1 MKKIRK
7 IIKSVIPHF
16 GWKNVKLSQIITP
29 KTKPLTPTLECP
41 ERVYNFICYCETC
54 YMGENGRPLIKRIAE
69 HSQHS
74 SKSAIT
80 KHIYACPAYLDAL
93 KQKFGEIPTRD
104 TKYFLAERF
113 SIIEKNCMFKVNV
126 KI

>member
-1 MKKIRK
+1 MKLLFTSNRCQKIEKNSKNNK
-7 IIKSVIPHF
+7 ISLSTFQYKF
-16 GWKNVKLSQIITP
+16 LLENVKLSQIITP

-41 ERVYNFICYCETC
+41 GTVYNFICYCETC
-54 YMGENGRPLIKRIAE
+54 YMGESRRPLIKRIAE

-93 KQKFGEIPTRD
+93 KQKFSRHKIFSCR
-104 TKYFLAERF
+104 RF
-113 SIIEKNCMFKVNV
+113 
-126 KI
+126 